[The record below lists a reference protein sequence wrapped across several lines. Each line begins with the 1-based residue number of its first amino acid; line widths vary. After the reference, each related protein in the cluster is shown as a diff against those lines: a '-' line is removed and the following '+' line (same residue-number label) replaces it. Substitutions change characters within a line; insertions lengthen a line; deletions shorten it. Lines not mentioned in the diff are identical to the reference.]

1 LAGDGA
7 YRGDQPRTIGE
18 RHQEDQQPVVNGSR
32 IPERGRAETRATM
45 VSRPGGR
52 VSGIHGRE
60 ALRTCGKGEPVNLYG
75 VHVVLAHNNRATEA
89 VFDELTDAEAF
100 AKRRSTDPEVF
111 GAGIARYEV
120 DTPGTRV
127 AVTLYVDGTRQATA
141 DVSDD
146 WRVFTTGPGYELN

>member
-1 LAGDGA
+1 VAK
-7 YRGDQPRTIGE
+7 E
-18 RHQEDQQPVVNGSR
+18 
-32 IPERGRAETRATM
+32 
-45 VSRPGGR
+45 
-52 VSGIHGRE
+52 
-60 ALRTCGKGEPVNLYG
+60 KPVNLYG

-111 GAGIARYEV
+111 GAAIARYEV

-127 AVTLYVDGTRQATA
+127 AVALYVDGTRQASA

-146 WRVFTTGPGYELN
+146 WRVFGTGPGYGLN